1 MGIGIGIG
9 IGIGTLALF
18 ALIYFTKSS
27 IKTKRS
33 ELTKTEYR
41 AKGTIFYHEDDY
53 CQIEIVP
60 KENQSYLLKQADN
73 ITDFSTENEYSDIY
87 VREENKVS
95 LKSRKIDKTELEKL
109 LTELETEKHTE
120 VTTGY
125 GSEYRVKSENTIGF
139 GKEYSAVYFDFENDK
154 VRNIWVTN
162 LFGLNHDQVVDVF
175 SKIGEKWNL
184 VLMDW
189 SSLELIDLTNKEMIN
204 KYLK

>member
-1 MGIGIGIG
+1 MAIGIGI
-9 IGIGTLALF
+9 IIALF
-18 ALIYFTKSS
+18 ALIYFTKSNK
-27 IKTKRS
+27 KTEHS

-60 KENQSYLLKQADN
+60 KENLSDLIKQADN
-73 ITDFSTENEYSDIY
+73 IADFSAENGYSDIY

-95 LKSRKIDKTELEKL
+95 LKSREIDKTELEKL
-109 LTELETEKHTE
+109 LTELGTEKHTE
-120 VTTGY
+120 VITGY

-154 VRNIWVTN
+154 VKNIWITN

-189 SSLELIDLTNKEMIN
+189 SSSELIDLTNKEMIK

>member
-1 MGIGIGIG
+1 MVIGIGI
-9 IGIGTLALF
+9 IIAIF
-18 ALIYFTKSS
+18 ALIYYTKLNT
-27 IKTKRS
+27 KTAPS

-41 AKGTIFYHEDDY
+41 AKGTIFYHEDDF
-53 CQIEIVP
+53 CQIEIIP
-60 KENQSYLLKQADN
+60 KENLSDLLKQADN
-73 ITDFSTENEYSDIY
+73 IADFTAEKGYSDIY

-95 LKSRKIDKTELEKL
+95 LKSREIEKTELEKL
-109 LTELETEKHTE
+109 LTELGTKKHTE
-120 VTTGY
+120 VITGY
-125 GSEYRVKSENTIGF
+125 GSEYRVKSENTVGF

-154 VRNIWVTN
+154 VNNIWITN

-189 SSLELIDLTNKEMIN
+189 NSSELIDLSSKEMIK

>member
-1 MGIGIGIG
+1 MAIGIGI
-9 IGIGTLALF
+9 IIALF
-18 ALIYFTKSS
+18 ALIYFTKSNK
-27 IKTKRS
+27 KTEHS

-60 KENQSYLLKQADN
+60 KENLSDLIKQADN
-73 ITDFSTENEYSDIY
+73 IADFSAENGYSDIY

-95 LKSRKIDKTELEKL
+95 LKSREIDKTELEKL
-109 LTELETEKHTE
+109 LTELGTEKHTE

-125 GSEYRVKSENTIGF
+125 GSDYRVKSENTIGF

-154 VRNIWVTN
+154 VKNIWITN
-162 LFGLNHDQVVDVF
+162 LFGLNNDKVVDVL
-175 SKIGEKWNL
+175 STIGEKWNL

-189 SSLELIDLTNKEMIN
+189 NSSELIDLSNKEMIK

>member
-1 MGIGIGIG
+1 MAIGIGIL
-9 IGIGTLALF
+9 ITLF
-18 ALIYFTKSS
+18 ALLYFSKSNN
-27 IKTKRS
+27 KTEHS
-33 ELTKTEYR
+33 DLTKTEYR
-41 AKGTIFYHEDDY
+41 AKGTIFYHEDDF

-60 KENQSYLLKQADN
+60 KENLSDLLKQADN
-73 ITDFSTENEYSDIY
+73 IADFSAENGYSDIY

-95 LKSRKIDKTELEKL
+95 LKSREIDKTELEKL
-109 LTELETEKHTE
+109 LTELGTEKHTE
-120 VTTGY
+120 VITGY

-154 VRNIWVTN
+154 VKNIWITN

-189 SSLELIDLTNKEMIN
+189 SSSELIDLTNKEMIK

>member
-1 MGIGIGIG
+1 MVIGIGI
-9 IGIGTLALF
+9 IIAIF
-18 ALIYFTKSS
+18 ALIYFTKSNT
-27 IKTKRS
+27 KTGHS

-41 AKGTIFYHEDDY
+41 AKGTIFYHEDDF

-60 KENQSYLLKQADN
+60 KENLSDLLKQADN
-73 ITDFSTENEYSDIY
+73 IADFSAENGYSDIY

-95 LKSRKIDKTELEKL
+95 LKSREIDKTELEKL
-109 LTELETEKHTE
+109 LTELGTEKHTE
-120 VTTGY
+120 VITGY
-125 GSEYRVKSENTIGF
+125 GSDYRVKSENTIGF

-154 VRNIWVTN
+154 VKNIWVTN
-162 LFGLNHDQVVDVF
+162 LFGLNHDKVVDVL

-189 SSLELIDLTNKEMIN
+189 NSSELIDLSNKEMIN